1 MDVMVKAKNVTR
13 WLIQA
18 YGTETIK
25 KGLWNSE
32 YVSGRWGQP
41 DSTASDC
48 VYPCLVDHA
57 AGGSILE
64 LGCGACP
71 TAVELP
77 FDAYSSFVG
86 VDISDVAVEEAIRR
100 SAASGRASKNRFE
113 ASDIVSYLP
122 KNRFN
127 VILFRDSI
135 YYLPPGKIKSTL
147 SRYANYLTKDGVFI
161 ARGHSEIPKLAA
173 ALEIVEGNFTVLER
187 HKQINPPAIVVVFR

>member
-32 YVSGRWGQP
+32 YASGRWDRA
-41 DSTASDC
+41 DSTANDC
-48 VYPCLVDHA
+48 VYPCLAEHA
-57 AGGSILE
+57 AGGAILE

-77 FDAYSSFVG
+77 FDAYSNFVG

-100 SAASGRASKNRFE
+100 SAVSGRAFKNRFE
-113 ASDIVSYLP
+113 RSDIVSYAP
-122 KNRFN
+122 KDRFK

-161 ARGHSEIPKLAA
+161 ARGHTGIPKLAA
-173 ALEIVEGNFTVLER
+173 ALEIVEENFTVLKR
-187 HKQINPPAIVVVFR
+187 HKQADPPAIVVVFR

>member
-1 MDVMVKAKNVTR
+1 MDVVVKAKNVTR

-32 YVSGRWGQP
+32 YASGRWGLA
-41 DSTASDC
+41 DSTANDC
-48 VYPCLVDHA
+48 VYPCLIEYA
-57 AGGSILE
+57 ACGSILE
-64 LGCGACP
+64 LGCGTCS

-77 FDAYSSFVG
+77 FDAYSRFVG
-86 VDISDVAVEEAIRR
+86 VDISNVAVEEAVRR
-100 SAASGRASKNRFE
+100 SAESGRAFKNRFE
-113 ASDIVSYLP
+113 SSDIVSYVP
-122 KNRFN
+122 KDRFN

-147 SRYANYLTKDGVFI
+147 GRYANHLTKDGVFI

-173 ALEIVEGNFTVLER
+173 ALEIVEGNFKVLER
-187 HKQINPPAIVVVFR
+187 HKQTTPPAIVVVFR